1 MKLRSITGILL
12 VVLLI
17 AGLFTGCAPTPAAQ
31 PAAEAAASAESSTA
45 APAATA
51 QETAAA
57 PLELAWI
64 FPLPHPFGEAVKV
77 GAQKFADEYASQG
90 INVTLKI
97 GPEMTAASQAS
108 MVEAL
113 MANGIRYIAAFPAD
127 AVAING
133 LADEYEKDGL
143 VVGLFG
149 AAPQQPTKTKF
160 TIATDVKAAAA
171 QATEYLIQQMGGK
184 GNIIN
189 VLEVLDDPNTVLR
202 KQGVEETVAKYPDV
216 KIVQE
221 ISGMSSTEEATTK
234 IESALS
240 ANIENVDGI
249 ICTGFTTT
257 LGLVNVLND
266 YKSSGGTKQ
275 IHAVGIDTDPTV
287 IEAIGNGTLDATIA
301 QNPEGMGYVSL
312 LILKYLSEGYRMA
325 DSVYFIDSGT
335 AVVTKDNLTTYSDS
349 INEVTQSII
358 ADLTTRYLVKD

>member
-1 MKLRSITGILL
+1 MKIRSITGILL
-12 VVLLI
+12 VVLLV
-17 AGLFTGCAPTPAAQ
+17 AGLFTGCTPAPVAE
-31 PAAEAAASAESSTA
+31 PAAEAATAADSSTA
-45 APAATA
+45 APVATA
-51 QETAAA
+51 QDTAAV

-77 GAQKFADEYASQG
+77 GAQKFADEFASQG
-90 INVTLKI
+90 VNVTMKI

-171 QATEYLIQQMGGK
+171 QATEFLIQQIGGK

-202 KQGVEETVAKYPDV
+202 KEGVEETVAKYPDV

-266 YKSSGGTKQ
+266 YKASGGTKQ

-312 LILKYLSEGYRMA
+312 LILKYLSEGYHMA
-325 DSVYFIDSGT
+325 DGVYFIDSGT
-335 AVVTKDNLTTYSDS
+335 AVVTKDNLSTYSDA
-349 INEVTQSII
+349 INAVTKSII
-358 ADLTTRYLVKD
+358 ADLTTKYVVKD